1 MIVFWMATFVIAA
14 VAAAIE
20 TLRACR
26 RQRSGGMAV
35 LGGLAAGGLVF
46 NGTLYWSAFPWFSI
60 ALYALA
66 VVVTV
71 ALVVTHRPDLPRVAA
86 AAAGAAV
93 VPFLGWHVALIGIL
107 SIPTV
112 SPVETTNPDGE
123 TGHALVVYHDGA
135 SGFQDLITGEL
146 ARRLAD
152 DGWRVDR
159 VTASGEA
166 PTDLTG
172 VDVLVLST
180 PTYNWGEVARPV
192 RDYLERLGTPSVPV
206 VTITT
211 AVGYIAH
218 HRLDE
223 QVTSQGGTVLRSI
236 DLFTTAPNADQHGT
250 NDQRQVMRNE
260 ADTITDLI
268 GTPS

>member
-20 TLRACR
+20 TLRSSR
-26 RQRSGGMAV
+26 HRLPSVAV

-46 NGTLYWSAFPWFSI
+46 NSTLYWSAFPWFSI
-60 ALYALA
+60 GLYALA
-66 VVVTV
+66 LVVAVVVVVTQ
-71 ALVVTHRPDLPRVAA
+71 RPHLRRAA
-86 AAAGAAV
+86 AATAGAAA
-93 VPFLGWHVALIGIL
+93 VPLLGWHVALIGIL

-112 SPVETTNPDGE
+112 SPVETTNADGD
-123 TGHALVVYHDGA
+123 TGHALIVYHDGA
-135 SGFQDLITGEL
+135 SGFQNLITGEL

-152 DGWRVDR
+152 NGWRVDR
-159 VTASGEA
+159 VTASDDA
-166 PTDLTG
+166 PTDLDD

-192 RDYLERLGTPSVPV
+192 RDYLNRLGTPSVPV

-223 QVTSQGGTVLRSI
+223 QVVRQGGTVLRSI
-236 DLFTTAPNADQHGT
+236 DLFTTAPNSDQHGT
-250 NDQRQVMRNE
+250 NDQRQIMRDE

-268 GTPS
+268 GAQS